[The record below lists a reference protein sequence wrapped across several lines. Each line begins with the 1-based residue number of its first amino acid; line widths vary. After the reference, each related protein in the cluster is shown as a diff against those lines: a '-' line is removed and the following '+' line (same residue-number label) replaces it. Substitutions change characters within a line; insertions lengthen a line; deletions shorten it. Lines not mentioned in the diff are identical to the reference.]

1 MMKFDVNKI
10 REDFPILGRKVR
22 GKNLV
27 YFDNAATSQKP
38 KAVLEALQRYYAQ
51 TNANV
56 HRGIH
61 ALSQEATDQ
70 CEAVRAQTARFLH
83 APGPEQIIFTRN
95 ATEAINLVAY
105 AWGRKFLKAG
115 DEILL
120 TGMEHHSNIVP
131 WQILAQEKS
140 AQLKFVPILE
150 DGCLDLEALKTL
162 LTPRTK
168 LFAFTAANN
177 AFGTINPVEELLGL
191 AREQG
196 ALTLVD
202 AAQWTPHLRTDVAA
216 WDCDFLVFSAHKM
229 LGPTGLGVLYGK
241 KRLLEGM
248 NPFLGGGDMI
258 REVHLSHS
266 TYNEIPYKFEAGT
279 PHIGGI
285 VAFGAALEYLSRLG
299 WEAIDRHERGLTRY
313 AMDALSQEK
322 ELRLYGPSRPERRG
336 GILSFNLEGVHAH
349 DVGTI
354 LDTEG
359 VAVRAGHHC
368 CQPLMRRFKTS
379 GTVRASFYFYN
390 TVDEVDVMLRAIRKV
405 KEFFKVKVP

>member
-1 MMKFDVNKI
+1 MLKFDVSKI
-10 REDFPILGRKVR
+10 REDFPILGRKIR

-27 YFDNAATSQKP
+27 YFDNASTSQKP
-38 KAVLEALQRYYAQ
+38 KAVLEALHRYYAE

-61 ALSQEATDQ
+61 ALSQQATDQ

-83 APGPEQIIFTRN
+83 ASGPEQIVFTRN

-131 WQILAQEKS
+131 WQILAQEKGS
-140 AQLKFVPILE
+140 QLKFAPILE
-150 DGCLDLEALKTL
+150 DGCLDLEGLKTL

-168 LFAFTAANN
+168 LFAFTAMNN
-177 AFGTINPVEELLGL
+177 AFGTINPVAELLGL

-196 ALTLVD
+196 VLTLVD

-241 KRLLEGM
+241 KKLLESM
-248 NPFLGGGDMI
+248 DPFLGGGDMI

-322 ELRLYGPSRPERRG
+322 E
-336 GILSFNLEGVHAH
+336 
-349 DVGTI
+349 
-354 LDTEG
+354 
-359 VAVRAGHHC
+359 VR
-368 CQPLMRRFKTS
+368 
-379 GTVRASFYFYN
+379 
-390 TVDEVDVMLRAIRKV
+390 I
-405 KEFFKVKVP
+405 